1 MTLRWFS
8 GMILRRW
15 KRKCIANAFLVA
27 DVNVNGS
34 CFSKKKKE
42 EEKKYVPRVLLIKR
56 YNFLQLYPEMN
67 FVEGNGKRRVH
78 EGENEFSRIV
88 LLGNANRPLSIE
100 TEAVGKSEDFYK
112 QWLMNGWKENSDIS
126 VGTTMISSA
135 NWHWK
140 IPEWMSVKAPSLL
153 IAFQKETVECL

>member
-1 MTLRWFS
+1 MAHVSR
-8 GMILRRW
+8 
-15 KRKCIANAFLVA
+15 
-27 DVNVNGS
+27 
-34 CFSKKKKE
+34 KKKKE

-112 QWLMNGWKENSDIS
+112 QWLMNG
-126 VGTTMISSA
+126 
-135 NWHWK
+135 
-140 IPEWMSVKAPSLL
+140 
-153 IAFQKETVECL
+153 